1 MNLKMKSPNNLLQ
14 YQQPMILL
22 SSTMKTNLMPQGTFY
37 DENNYLFLN
46 QLFYVKSIHIFFLQF
61 SEERL
66 EDLTRR
72 LEATEMEAHQLSD
85 ALEQMSAQ
93 KTAFERDVTQIQNEN
108 QRLQV
113 DNESLTA
120 EKWELS
126 AANADLQNRLQAV
139 SYMQVSLSDFTKK
152 KIYVLYL

>member
-1 MNLKMKSPNNLLQ
+1 MCITYKRKYFNCWQRHLLFQYFHNLQNEPKPEAAAPIPTTVHNLEINDEDKLNSP
-14 YQQPMILL
+14 
-22 SSTMKTNLMPQGTFY
+22 
-37 DENNYLFLN
+37 
-46 QLFYVKSIHIFFLQF
+46 

-66 EDLTRR
+66 EDLTQR
-72 LEATEMEAHQLSD
+72 LEASEMEAQRLSD

-93 KTAFERDVTQIQNEN
+93 KSAVERDISSMQNEN

-113 DNESLTA
+113 ENEALGA

-139 SYMQVSLSDFTKK
+139 SYMQVSES
-152 KIYVLYL
+152 

>member
-1 MNLKMKSPNNLLQ
+1 M
-14 YQQPMILL
+14 
-22 SSTMKTNLMPQGTFY
+22 
-37 DENNYLFLN
+37 
-46 QLFYVKSIHIFFLQF
+46 KSIHIFFLQF

-139 SYMQVSLSDFTKK
+139 SYMQVSLFFNHFHSQRARKLKK
-152 KIYVLYL
+152 FRQKNS

>member
-1 MNLKMKSPNNLLQ
+1 
-14 YQQPMILL
+14 
-22 SSTMKTNLMPQGTFY
+22 
-37 DENNYLFLN
+37 
-46 QLFYVKSIHIFFLQF
+46 
-61 SEERL
+61 
-66 EDLTRR
+66 
-72 LEATEMEAHQLSD
+72 MEAHQLSD

-152 KIYVLYL
+152 KICTISISGSNSFFFRMYPIQCYKRKSENYTLP

>member
-1 MNLKMKSPNNLLQ
+1 M
-14 YQQPMILL
+14 
-22 SSTMKTNLMPQGTFY
+22 
-37 DENNYLFLN
+37 
-46 QLFYVKSIHIFFLQF
+46 KSIHIFFFFLQF

-152 KIYVLYL
+152 KCIVLYL

>member
-1 MNLKMKSPNNLLQ
+1 
-14 YQQPMILL
+14 
-22 SSTMKTNLMPQGTFY
+22 
-37 DENNYLFLN
+37 
-46 QLFYVKSIHIFFLQF
+46 
-61 SEERL
+61 
-66 EDLTRR
+66 
-72 LEATEMEAHQLSD
+72 MEAHQLSD

-152 KIYVLYL
+152 KCIVLYL

>member
-1 MNLKMKSPNNLLQ
+1 MKLQNEPKPEAAAPIPTTVHNLEINDEDKLNSP
-14 YQQPMILL
+14 
-22 SSTMKTNLMPQGTFY
+22 
-37 DENNYLFLN
+37 
-46 QLFYVKSIHIFFLQF
+46 

-66 EDLTRR
+66 EDLTQR
-72 LEATEMEAHQLSD
+72 LEASEMEAQRLSD

-93 KTAFERDVTQIQNEN
+93 KSAVERDISSMQNEN

-113 DNESLTA
+113 ENEALGA

-139 SYMQVSLSDFTKK
+139 SYMQVSES
-152 KIYVLYL
+152 

>member
-1 MNLKMKSPNNLLQ
+1 MDQKSLICQIFLLKNEPKPEAAAPIPTTVHNLEINDEDKLNSP
-14 YQQPMILL
+14 
-22 SSTMKTNLMPQGTFY
+22 
-37 DENNYLFLN
+37 
-46 QLFYVKSIHIFFLQF
+46 

-66 EDLTRR
+66 EDLTQR
-72 LEATEMEAHQLSD
+72 LEASEMEAQRLSD

-93 KTAFERDVTQIQNEN
+93 KSAVERDISSMQNEN

-113 DNESLTA
+113 ENEALGA

-139 SYMQVSLSDFTKK
+139 SYMQVSES
-152 KIYVLYL
+152 